1 MLPVLFSVGSVT
13 VYSFGFLL
21 AIGFFLASFI
31 IWRRFRELGLKEE
44 KTIDFLLSLGFWG
57 LVLARVIYILANF
70 KKFGFNIAS
79 WLLLG
84 RYPGLSLW
92 GGMLGFFLVLLSFS
106 RKEKWEFWRLAD
118 EVSFGILPFLIFSQ
132 IGCFFDG
139 CILGKP
145 TEMFW
150 GVYFPGSLL
159 RRQPVSLLAFL
170 ALLMIWFFVLWLERR
185 WRLWEWYQS
194 QADGFISLTFVGLF
208 LVTNFVLAFWRDS
221 KLYFYWLEI
230 VLSFLGLALTLG
242 LFYYRSGRQLSEDL
256 AFLAKRRNNEKEKKE
271 NQKKN

>member
-1 MLPVLFSVGSVT
+1 MLPVLFSIGSLT

-21 AIGFFLASFI
+21 AVGFFLASFI

-44 KTIDFLLSLGFWG
+44 KTIDFLLSAGFWG
-57 LVLARVIYILANF
+57 LLLARATYILTNF
-70 KKFGFNIAS
+70 EQFGFNITS

-92 GGMLGFFLVLLSFS
+92 GGVLGFCLVLLSFS

-118 EVSFGILPFLIFSQ
+118 EVSFGILLFLIFSQ
-132 IGCFFDG
+132 IACFFDG
-139 CILGKP
+139 CSLGKP

-159 RRQPVSLLAFL
+159 RRQPVSLLTAIVCF
-170 ALLMIWFFVLWLERR
+170 MIWFFIIWLERH

-194 QADGFISLTFVGLF
+194 QADGFISLTFLILF
-208 LVTNFVLAFWRDS
+208 FGSNFLLAFLKDS
-221 KLYFYWLEI
+221 KLYFYWIEI
-230 VLSFLGLALTLG
+230 ILSFLGLVLMLG
-242 LFYYRSGRQLSEDL
+242 LFYYRSGRKLNEDL
-256 AFLAKRRNNEKEKKE
+256 AFLIKRKSNEKEKKE